1 MNSPQPPND
10 RQRLQ
15 ELLAIPER
23 DRTDAQWDE
32 IHELEISLAP
42 GNRERGPDPN
52 LRRAGQGP
60 MQSGARPPNQG
71 NHPRPNG
78 GGGGNGGNAGG
89 NGNANGGGGN
99 GGQGKKPGR
108 RFHRPKRPPQ

>member
-1 MNSPQPPND
+1 MNSPQPPNDRPPND

-71 NHPRPNG
+71 GHPRPNG
-78 GGGGNGGNAGG
+78 GGGN
-89 NGNANGGGGN
+89 NANGGGGN

-108 RFHRPKRPPQ
+108 RFHRPKR